1 MKLKLLVSLLF
12 IGSVLSSFA
21 QGYKDGVEYVKIGQL
36 QKGKTLLD
44 RNLNNA
50 GTDKSASYY
59 YLGRIEME
67 QGNVATAKDYF
78 QKGVQANSLN
88 AYNHVGL
95 AFIDLKGGN
104 EKVAKDAFKEAVKLD
119 KKNADVYVEVAR
131 AYYLTDATKY
141 AKEIDEYIVKAKKAN
156 KKDPAAYIFEG
167 DMLTAEKKWGDAAGY
182 YEMAQQFDPNC
193 SEAYVKYA
201 NTYFNVSP
209 KSAIERLETLV
220 KLKPNSALAQNQLAE
235 KLYEND
241 QWTKAAQVY
250 GEYIK
255 NPNHF
260 KEDRERYA
268 VLLYFGEKY
277 QESFDIAQ
285 GILKDN
291 SNSFL
296 MKRMLFLNS
305 AAMNNNEAA
314 EAYARDFFASAT
326 ANDKFSSNDY
336 TTFGEV
342 LKALGKTEEALAQ
355 YEKAVEINPEKIEL
369 LKELSSAY
377 GANKDYEKSAL
388 YYQKYIDNGD
398 YKTNDLYVLAGKY
411 QNIVAT
417 EKEDL
422 AKRQAALDNALKYI
436 DIVIEKV
443 PDDYRIVQRKA
454 RILMVSED
462 SPKTGKALEA
472 YQAVLNILDKDAA
485 NLTQNADAYKEAYN
499 YIAGNKL
506 ENGDTA
512 GAKEY
517 YTKYLELDPTN
528 EALRKFVEGLK

>member
-67 QGNVATAKDYF
+67 QGNVAAAKDYF

-201 NTYFNVSP
+201 IT
-209 KSAIERLETLV
+209 
-220 KLKPNSALAQNQLAE
+220 
-235 KLYEND
+235 
-241 QWTKAAQVY
+241 
-250 GEYIK
+250 
-255 NPNHF
+255 
-260 KEDRERYA
+260 
-268 VLLYFGEKY
+268 
-277 QESFDIAQ
+277 
-285 GILKDN
+285 
-291 SNSFL
+291 
-296 MKRMLFLNS
+296 
-305 AAMNNNEAA
+305 
-314 EAYARDFFASAT
+314 
-326 ANDKFSSNDY
+326 
-336 TTFGEV
+336 
-342 LKALGKTEEALAQ
+342 
-355 YEKAVEINPEKIEL
+355 
-369 LKELSSAY
+369 
-377 GANKDYEKSAL
+377 
-388 YYQKYIDNGD
+388 
-398 YKTNDLYVLAGKY
+398 
-411 QNIVAT
+411 
-417 EKEDL
+417 
-422 AKRQAALDNALKYI
+422 
-436 DIVIEKV
+436 
-443 PDDYRIVQRKA
+443 
-454 RILMVSED
+454 
-462 SPKTGKALEA
+462 
-472 YQAVLNILDKDAA
+472 
-485 NLTQNADAYKEAYN
+485 
-499 YIAGNKL
+499 
-506 ENGDTA
+506 
-512 GAKEY
+512 
-517 YTKYLELDPTN
+517 
-528 EALRKFVEGLK
+528 

>member
-1 MKLKLLVSLLF
+1 M
-12 IGSVLSSFA
+12 
-21 QGYKDGVEYVKIGQL
+21 
-36 QKGKTLLD
+36 
-44 RNLNNA
+44 
-50 GTDKSASYY
+50 
-59 YLGRIEME
+59 
-67 QGNVATAKDYF
+67 
-78 QKGVQANSLN
+78 
-88 AYNHVGL
+88 
-95 AFIDLKGGN
+95 
-104 EKVAKDAFKEAVKLD
+104 
-119 KKNADVYVEVAR
+119 
-131 AYYLTDATKY
+131 
-141 AKEIDEYIVKAKKAN
+141 
-156 KKDPAAYIFEG
+156 
-167 DMLTAEKKWGDAAGY
+167 
-182 YEMAQQFDPNC
+182 
-193 SEAYVKYA
+193 KYA

-422 AKRQAALDNALKYI
+422 AKSQAALDNALKYI